1 MSGNVVVGSPV
12 TPHVAG
18 MRGSIPLCRWE
29 EDFMARSGVR
39 PVVTLRSSLGT
50 GIACVTW
57 KNRQSDRVQLVLRK
71 YGPVAGEL
79 VPFREER

>member
-1 MSGNVVVGSPV
+1 
-12 TPHVAG
+12 
-18 MRGSIPLCRWE
+18 
-29 EDFMARSGVR
+29 MARSGVR
-39 PVVTLRSSLGT
+39 PVVTPRSSLGGT